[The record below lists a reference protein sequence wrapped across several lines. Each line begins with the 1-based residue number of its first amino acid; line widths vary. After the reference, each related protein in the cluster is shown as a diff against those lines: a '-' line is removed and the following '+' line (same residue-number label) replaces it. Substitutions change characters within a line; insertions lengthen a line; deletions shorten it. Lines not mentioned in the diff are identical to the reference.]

1 MQKFFRF
8 NSNPALMV
16 IMKTEIYRWHMSK
29 LAHSVFSQKIFPPL
43 SMNILSYFLPI
54 TFFFSSMNS
63 KCVISIILL
72 LVAFWKMIE
81 LPNSWKKQAVL
92 CLDCHGFCG
101 FCCLGVSLRLL
112 QMLSYFTE

>member
-16 IMKTEIYRWHMSK
+16 IMKTEIYCWHMSK

-54 TFFFSSMNS
+54 TFFLFHEQQMCHFYHSPAGG
-63 KCVISIILL
+63 LL
-72 LVAFWKMIE
+72 E
-81 LPNSWKKQAVL
+81 
-92 CLDCHGFCG
+92 DD
-101 FCCLGVSLRLL
+101 
-112 QMLSYFTE
+112 